1 MSSIR
6 SKLKAWRRFL
16 WLYIFWEKLMF
27 LFCNQLGAK
36 GLHRYM
42 TPSYSIWHPPT
53 VHDTLLQYMTPSYS
67 TWHPTTVNE
76 TLLQYMTP
84 SYSTWHPP
92 TVYGCFYFVIYWGP
106 KASRRAPTALCRS
119 EKEGGHRPP
128 ESSRPKKGLKKM
140 WSLSISD
147 SPCFIFQ
154 QLDTTYL

>member
-1 MSSIR
+1 MHIIYFLVQNGHTILHKKMSSIR

-42 TPSYSIWHPPT
+42 TPSFSI
-53 VHDTLLQYMTPSYS
+53 
-67 TWHPTTVNE
+67 
-76 TLLQYMTP
+76 
-84 SYSTWHPP
+84 WHPP
-92 TVYGCFYFVIYWGP
+92 TVYGCFYFVIYWGS

-119 EKEGGHRPP
+119 KKEGGRRPP
-128 ESSRPKKGLKKM
+128 ESSLPKKGFKKM

>member
-1 MSSIR
+1 MHIIYFLVQNGHTILH
-6 SKLKAWRRFL
+6 KKWAQFDQNWRRDGDFCDCT
-16 WLYIFWEKLMF
+16 FFEKNWCF
-27 LFCNQLGAK
+27 YFVINWGPKAST
-36 GLHRYM
+36 G
-42 TPSYSIWHPPT
+42 IWHPPT
-53 VHDTLLQYMTPSYS
+53 VYD
-67 TWHPTTVNE
+67 

-119 EKEGGHRPP
+119 EKEGGRRLP